1 MDLLSNV
8 GRRSNAGGDLGNFVN
23 VGGMSLNGYEHK
35 NLYRN
40 IDGVHFEDVGY
51 LTATDRL
58 EDGRAVAAV
67 DIDND
72 GDLDLVTENYL
83 QPARLLV
90 NPGSPGNHW
99 IELKLVGSGPARGG
113 SSRSAFGARVF
124 VEAGGRR
131 MTREVVSSQGY
142 LSGTTQ
148 TLHFGLGKA
157 TVVDRLEI
165 RWPSGR
171 VQTLLDVPAD
181 RKHRIQE
188 AGGEPGLAGGDA
200 APRR

>member
-35 NLYRN
+35 NLFRN
-40 IDGVHFEDVGY
+40 VDGVHFEDVGY

-90 NPGSPGNHW
+90 NPGTPGNHW
-99 IELKLVGSGPARGG
+99 VELKLVGAGPGRGG
-113 SSRSAFGARVF
+113 SNRSAFGARAV

-142 LSGTTQ
+142 LSGTT
-148 TLHFGLGKA
+148 
-157 TVVDRLEI
+157 
-165 RWPSGR
+165 
-171 VQTLLDVPAD
+171 
-181 RKHRIQE
+181 
-188 AGGEPGLAGGDA
+188 
-200 APRR
+200 